1 MYFMTDAEMLPKI
14 INFCLY
20 NINVTENFFSIS
32 IWNSEFYA
40 GSKLRKN
47 SGVGGVC
54 ERNELFT
61 CKVWEAI
68 P

>member
-1 MYFMTDAEMLPKI
+1 MYMTDAEMLPKI

-20 NINVTENFFSIS
+20 NINVTEFFFL
-32 IWNSEFYA
+32 SE
-40 GSKLRKN
+40 LRVLCWLKIERN
-47 SGVGGVC
+47 PQSRWCAC